1 MSEVPDAG
9 GGEIS
14 AGPPA
19 ARPPAAVTLQ
29 ELQREGDRIGRWIS
43 RVNEVLHVAAILT
56 LLGLLA
62 WTVTDI
68 VGRSFFDRPMR
79 GTVELTELAVV
90 VLVYL
95 GLARVES
102 QDAHISVDV
111 LYVRFGRRMQLL
123 LRALALTLGVIVVG
137 TMTWRLFDYAGQ
149 LAAGGYTTGILR
161 LPLRPVA
168 LLGVA
173 GAAMFGVTMAANLF
187 LVVRALRLGR

>member
-1 MSEVPDAG
+1 RD
-9 GGEIS
+9 
-14 AGPPA
+14 
-19 ARPPAAVTLQ
+19 
-29 ELQREGDRIGRWIS
+29 GDPIGRWIS
-43 RVNEVLHVAAILT
+43 RLNEVLHVAAILT

-62 WTVTDI
+62 WTVADI

-102 QDAHISVDV
+102 QDAHISVDL
-111 LYVRFGRRMQLL
+111 LYVRFGRRMQLG

-173 GAAMFGVTMAANLF
+173 GAAMFGVTMAANLL
-187 LVVRALRLGR
+187 LVLRALARGR

>member
-1 MSEVPDAG
+1 MPEVPEAG
-9 GGEIS
+9 GGQTS

-19 ARPPAAVTLQ
+19 ARRPPSVTLQ
-29 ELQREGDRIGRWIS
+29 ELQREGDPVGRWIA
-43 RVNEVLHVAAILT
+43 RANEVLHVAAIVT

-68 VGRSFFDRPMR
+68 VGRSFFDQPMR

-102 QDAHISVDV
+102 QDAHISVDL
-111 LYVRFGRRMQLL
+111 LYVRFGRRAQLL
-123 LRALALTLGVIVVG
+123 LRVLALTLGLLVVG
-137 TMTWRLFDYAGQ
+137 TMTWRLYDYAGQ

-173 GAAMFGVTMAANLF
+173 GAAMFAVTMAANLF
-187 LVVRALRLGR
+187 LVLRALLRRR